1 MFQHVVCKTSSIL
14 SGTSIDQLTLIPNL
28 ALLIANYYA
37 HLVGMAN
44 TLLSNTQ
51 RSQQLTSKRRRN
63 SVLML
68 VHFLLSYINIGV
80 NTLRPRE
87 NYRHFADDIFKYIFL
102 NKNAWILLKFSI
114 FLKVPIDNIP
124 SLVKIMVWR
133 RPGDEPLSE
142 PMMISL
148 LGLTGLNKRL

>member
-68 VHFLLSYINIGV
+68 AHSLLSYINIDV

-87 NYRHFADDIFKYIFL
+87 NYRHFKYIFL

-114 FLKVPIDNIP
+114 FLNVPIDNIT

-148 LGLTGLNKRL
+148 LGLNGLNERL